1 MINNY
6 KYLILMIALVFSMFS
21 GNAISVEPEKAEIQK
36 SLGVIKV
43 GCLLPLTG
51 KYQSLGNGALRG
63 VLAAIDAV
71 KKNNYNVQVVIKDFE
86 EDPVKLKK
94 ALYELV
100 NEDNISLL
108 IGPLPSSF
116 AKDVYT
122 TISTLKIPTLIFPVS
137 NDLAPENP
145 YFIKFSFPIDVQT
158 QILVNYAN
166 SVVNVNT
173 YGVLYPDTTIGELFK
188 NSFVRTVKSS
198 GKQIKH
204 VAAYNTDLSDI
215 ETEIEWLSLVAPQ
228 GIFIPDTASR
238 SREIILKL
246 KNKIYIGDTIFLGI
260 NTWNSGSF
268 MKELGSKIDA
278 DIFRVL
284 FTDYFYPKSRSWI
297 DFNNLFKSSMG
308 EDPGFLEFQVYLG
321 SKYVIGKLI
330 DSKASVTAL
339 LTNIMHRGNDYDLN
353 VSKTQYGTIEISPKP
368 ILLTIK
374 EGEIIKIM

>member
-6 KYLILMIALVFSMFS
+6 KYLILMIAFIFSTFS
-21 GNAISVEPEKAEIQK
+21 RDAISVEPEQTEIQK

-71 KKNNYNVQVVIKDFE
+71 KKNNYNVQIVIKDFE

-166 SVVNVNT
+166 SVVNVDT

-284 FTDYFYPKSRSWI
+284 FTDYFYPQSKSWI

-321 SKYVIGKLI
+321 SKYVIEKLI
-330 DSKASVTAL
+330 DSKASVPAL
-339 LTNIMHRGNDYDLN
+339 LTNIMHRGNDDDLN
-353 VSKTQYGTIEISPKP
+353 VFKTQFGTIEISPKP
-368 ILLTIK
+368 ILLTIR